1 MDNFVVP
8 IEEPGQIQSAV
19 GEIRDLFW
27 QAGFNC
33 RQFLSNEREE
43 ILKLPIDWQETK
55 EQVSLLGV
63 QWDTVTDEFL
73 FRLPSF
79 KVDSKLTKRSIL
91 SHVASVYDPC
101 GLISPA
107 LLPVKNIQAKI
118 WSSEA
123 NAKWDDC
130 LSEESRSEF
139 IRAVSTWE
147 NVEFRLPRRSFSSK
161 IGSNRAVQLHGF
173 ADASQNGIGFAIY
186 VRIESDFEIEASL
199 LFARS
204 LVVPTALRPKPTKKG
219 IVKEISIPRLE
230 LQAANLLAKA
240 VNQLKE
246 FLQTPIE
253 FVQLW
258 TDSSTVVQWLKIK
271 ETKEVF
277 VRNRLPNT
285 SPLITFRR
293 KRIPLI

>member
-107 LLPVKNIQAKI
+107 LLPVKNIQAKFGPQKLMLSGTI
-118 WSSEA
+118 VLAKNQEA
-123 NAKWDDC
+123 N
-130 LSEESRSEF
+130 LSGQFPLGKTLNFDFHVE
-139 IRAVSTWE
+139 VSVPKSDQIE
-147 NVEFRLPRRSFSSK
+147 LFSSM
-161 IGSNRAVQLHGF
+161 
-173 ADASQNGIGFAIY
+173 
-186 VRIESDFEIEASL
+186 
-199 LFARS
+199 
-204 LVVPTALRPKPTKKG
+204 ALRMHLKTELDSQFMCESK
-219 IVKEISIPRLE
+219 VIS
-230 LQAANLLAKA
+230 K
-240 VNQLKE
+240 
-246 FLQTPIE
+246 
-253 FVQLW
+253 
-258 TDSSTVVQWLKIK
+258 
-271 ETKEVF
+271 
-277 VRNRLPNT
+277 
-285 SPLITFRR
+285 
-293 KRIPLI
+293 